1 MAKIEIT
8 EKNISGDNLY
18 YLQTS
23 LGEIFNHADCTLR
36 SSVVGDRIKL
46 TVNCP
51 EYYAD
56 IIKAE
61 IADKVSEIVAVKYKY
76 DFFQKELI
84 VGGLSKEEKE
94 ILLVSL
100 IAADLEEDKKYC
112 FDRFKNLTEITVDG
126 VYNFR
131 MQPLKKKWIDIVG
144 YMPTCFL
151 SSQLKE
157 FISYLMENRRKRVYV
172 DNGKVYDGHYRRLKR
187 HTLLG
192 YDKLNVV
199 REVILSN
206 CSELEICGPL
216 PNDDEHYL
224 REYYGDK
231 IIFSTGYF
239 N

>member
-1 MAKIEIT
+1 MAQIDIT
-8 EKNISGDNLY
+8 EKRVSGENLY

-36 SSVVGDRIKL
+36 TIVVGERAKL
-46 TVNCP
+46 TVRCP

-61 IADKVSEIVAVKYKY
+61 IADKIAEIVAVKYKY
-76 DFFQKELI
+76 DFFKSTLKI
-84 VGGLSKEEKE
+84 GGLSQEEKE

-100 IAADLEEDKKYC
+100 IAADLDEDKKYC
-112 FDRFKNLTEITVDG
+112 FDRFKNSVDIAVDG

-131 MQPLKKKWIDIVG
+131 LQPLKKKWIDIVG
-144 YMPTCFL
+144 YMPSCFFGT
-151 SSQLKE
+151 QLKE
-157 FISYLMENRRKRVYV
+157 FISYLMENRKKRVYV

-187 HTLLG
+187 HTLTS

-199 REVILSN
+199 REIIMSN
-206 CSELEICGPL
+206 CGEIEINGPL
-216 PNDDEHYL
+216 PKEDEKYL
-224 REYYGDK
+224 KEYYGDK

-239 N
+239 S

>member
-8 EKNISGDNLY
+8 ENNTFSDNLY

-36 SSVVGDRIKL
+36 KNTVGERVKL

-61 IADKVSEIVAVKYKY
+61 IVDKVAEIIAVKYKY
-76 DFFQKELI
+76 DFFQKALLI
-84 VGGLSKEEKE
+84 GGLSKEEKE

-100 IAADLEEDKKYC
+100 IAADLDDDKKYC
-112 FDRFKNLTEITVDG
+112 FDRLKNCTDIAVDG

-131 MQPLKKKWIDIVG
+131 MQALKKKWVDIVG
-144 YMPTCFL
+144 YMPNCFL
-151 SSQLKE
+151 STQLKE

-187 HTLLG
+187 HSLLG

-206 CSELEICGPL
+206 CGELEVCGPL
-216 PNDDEHYL
+216 PSEDEFYL
-224 REYYGDK
+224 KEYYGDK